1 MVWLAVLLSFT
12 HSNRSIFLF
21 RFLFCRA
28 DVVKQKI
35 IDTLNAEAEQWIGC
49 GMTYTLFEC
58 LKDRLAEMMEGQ
70 PQPGSGDEESNGGSD
85 ESDDDDDDSDSSD
98 ADIGNLSLGGTSKA
112 PKKEKLTK
120 AQKRRQWD
128 QAMTGGERP
137 RGWNWVD
144 IVKHLSQCGNKDEA
158 GSTPQHYDG

>member
-1 MVWLAVLLSFT
+1 M
-12 HSNRSIFLF
+12 
-21 RFLFCRA
+21 
-28 DVVKQKI
+28 
-35 IDTLNAEAEQWIGC
+35 NAEAEQWIGC

-70 PQPGSGDEESNGGSD
+70 PQPGEAESAGGSD
-85 ESDDDDDDSDSSD
+85 ESDDDDDDDDDDSDSSD
-98 ADIGNLSLGGTSKA
+98 ADIGKLDIGGSSKA

-128 QAMTGGERP
+128 QAMTGGEKP

-144 IVKHLSQCGNKDEA
+144 IVKHLSQCGKGDEA
-158 GSTPQHYDG
+158 GATPQHYDG

>member
-1 MVWLAVLLSFT
+1 M
-12 HSNRSIFLF
+12 
-21 RFLFCRA
+21 

-35 IDTLNAEAEQWIGC
+35 IDTLNVEVEQWLGC

-58 LKDRLAEMMEGQ
+58 LKDRIAEMMEDQ
-70 PQPGSGDEESNGGSD
+70 PQSASEEEESSDDEDDDNDSD
-85 ESDDDDDDSDSSD
+85 ESTDDSDVDVS
-98 ADIGNLSLGGTSKA
+98 NLSLGAKSKK
-112 PKKEKLTK
+112 PNLTK

-128 QAMTGGERP
+128 QSVGGGEKA

-158 GSTPQHYDG
+158 GAAPKNYEG